1 MNKLC
6 LSQTLVKNAVVLD
19 HEPFH
24 SKEEMFEMMA
34 DKFLEAG
41 IISNKQSYIN
51 ALEYRE
57 SIGSTYMGNMI
68 GMPHGKCDEVLKSGI
83 GFCRLKEPFV
93 YESHG
98 ESGEVKYIFMLAIP
112 GSQSGEEYMRVLANL
127 AGLLVHDDF
136 LQILSKCTDYDNLIE
151 NIENYNK

>member
-1 MNKLC
+1 
-6 LSQTLVKNAVVLD
+6 
-19 HEPFH
+19 
-24 SKEEMFEMMA
+24 MFEMMA
-34 DKFLEAG
+34 EKFLEAG
-41 IISNKQSYIN
+41 FISNKQSYIN

-83 GFCRLKEPFV
+83 GFCRCKEPFV

-98 ESGEVKYIFMLAIP
+98 ESGQVKYIFMLAIP

-136 LQILSKCTDYDNLIE
+136 LQILSRCTDYDNLIE